1 MEKTELWQK
10 GDALRAELL
19 GEGAANRLQDTG
31 IYEDPGMQKLSD
43 YAREAVFG
51 LLWSRDGLDR
61 KMRAIVCVIVDVT
74 THSLPELALHLRMA
88 RRLGWTEDEITEILL
103 HMAGYVGLPPVRE
116 AMLVAKQVHAEM
128 RSEGIVA

>member
-19 GEGAANRLQDTG
+19 GEAVADRLQESG

-51 LLWSRDGLDR
+51 LLW
-61 KMRAIVCVIVDVT
+61 
-74 THSLPELALHLRMA
+74 
-88 RRLGWTEDEITEILL
+88 
-103 HMAGYVGLPPVRE
+103 
-116 AMLVAKQVHAEM
+116 
-128 RSEGIVA
+128 

>member
-19 GEGAANRLQDTG
+19 GEAAANRLEESG
-31 IYEDPGMQKLSD
+31 IYEHAGMQKLSD

-51 LLWSRDGLDR
+51 LLWSREGLNH

-103 HMAGYVGLPPVRE
+103 HMAGYVGLPPSRE
-116 AMLVAKQVHAEM
+116 AMLVAGQVFAEM
-128 RSEGIVA
+128 RAEGVSV